1 MSKKIKI
8 NIIAITII
16 VSIFACGYAVG
27 RDKAEDKVWHDN
39 RTTQTVVV
47 KSGDT
52 LWDIAEEYKPNN
64 VYILEYIDDIKQLN
78 GITNSTIHEG
88 DTILVYVY

>member
-8 NIIAITII
+8 NVIVITII
-16 VSIFACGYAVG
+16 VSIFACGYAIG
-27 RDKAEDKVWHDN
+27 RDKAENKVWHDN

-52 LWDIAEEYKPNN
+52 LWDIAEQYKPDN
-64 VYILEYIDDIKQLN
+64 IDIREYIYDIKTLN
-78 GITNSTIHEG
+78 NISSTIHEG